1 MKVTKFIE
9 KLARYKDLTIYS
21 NDAKDMLASLESELD
36 YKAILTT
43 KNLHKWIPGW
53 KELKSIEIS
62 FTYQPN
68 FDGLYIYTET
78 ISKDGTIKKDYDE
91 FENNSPFS
99 KRMHLIITNDNMYD
113 KIFVKDCFQKELLD
127 EFKKLKIKLIIGKC
141 GRGDDT

>member
-9 KLARYKDLTIYS
+9 KLARYKDLTINS
-21 NDAKDMLASLESELD
+21 NDAKDMLSSLENELD
-36 YKAILTT
+36 NAAILTT

-68 FDGLYIYTET
+68 FDGLNIHTET
-78 ISKDGTIKKDYDE
+78 ISKDGTTENEYDN
-91 FENNSPFS
+91 FENASPFA
-99 KRMHLIITNDNMYD
+99 KRMRLLITNDSMYD